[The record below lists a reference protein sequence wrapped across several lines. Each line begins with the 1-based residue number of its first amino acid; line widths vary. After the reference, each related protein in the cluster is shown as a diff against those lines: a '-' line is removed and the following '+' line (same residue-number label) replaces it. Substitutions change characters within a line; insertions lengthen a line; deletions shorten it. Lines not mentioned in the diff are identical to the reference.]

1 MPKEQ
6 GFSVPR
12 AEEKDSPF
20 IRILPGLFFPRYL
33 NLLFA
38 LLSFS
43 RLRSEAVCVCVEK
56 WGGLPGTWDPLTHAH
71 YNSLNSDASRGRGS
85 H

>member
-1 MPKEQ
+1 MVFVIIFFSMPKEQ

-20 IRILPGLFFPRYL
+20 IRILPGLFFPHYL

-43 RLRSEAVCVCVEK
+43 RLRSEAVCVCRII
-56 WGGLPGTWDPLTHAH
+56 GRFAWDLGPSHSRPLQ
-71 YNSLNSDASRGRGS
+71 
-85 H
+85 